1 MCVWH
6 DSSSWNMDVCVTWL
20 CVCDMTHHLDTHS
33 LAWCPANVV
42 PCDMSQSRARHGA
55 FYLWRDSFICVC
67 DMTHS
72 HVRRDAMMC
81 VTWLDILM
89 CVWNVDVSV
98 WHIGVCV
105 TYWCVFDILMCVWH
119 IDVCATYWCV
129 FDILMCVW
137 HVGVCV
143 TYWCVCDILMCAWH
157 IDVCL
162 TCWCVCDILMCV
174 KHIDVCAT
182 YWCVCDMSRHRQTP
196 SRTSCAARAVS
207 ALRHSCVLHH
217 TIQIHVYVFEALW
230 RSHSA

>member
-1 MCVWH
+1 MTMWCVCDMTMCVWH
-6 DSSSWNMDVCVTWL
+6 DSSSRHPLFSLMSRKCCTVRHVAVACETRRILFVAWLIHMCVWHDAFTCETWRDDVCDVTRHIDVCVKCW
-20 CVCDMTHHLDTHS
+20 CVCM
-33 LAWCPANVV
+33 
-42 PCDMSQSRARHGA
+42 
-55 FYLWRDSFICVC
+55 
-67 DMTHS
+67 
-72 HVRRDAMMC
+72 
-81 VTWLDILM
+81 
-89 CVWNVDVSV
+89 
-98 WHIGVCV
+98 
-105 TYWCVFDILMCVWH
+105 TYWCVCDILMCVWH